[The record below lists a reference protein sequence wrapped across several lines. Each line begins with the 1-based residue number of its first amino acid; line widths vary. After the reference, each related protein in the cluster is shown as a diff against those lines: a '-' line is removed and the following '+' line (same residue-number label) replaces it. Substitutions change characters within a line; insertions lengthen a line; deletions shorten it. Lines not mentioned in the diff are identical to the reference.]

1 MVLAEREAQSGE
13 HTGLQIL
20 DKQHEADV
28 LGVFQVP
35 EARQDVA
42 KCSDFQLHCS
52 SHTYSFISLLTYRDC
67 PQLPLACLNARES
80 INLVPS
86 LVNI

>member
-1 MVLAEREAQSGE
+1 MIFTEFHLLPVHSVCGTGWEAQDGE
-13 HTGLQIL
+13 HIGLQIL

-35 EARQDVA
+35 EAGEDVT

-52 SHTYSFISLLTYRDC
+52 SHTYSFISLLIYHDC
-67 PQLPLACLNARES
+67 PQLTLSMSEC
-80 INLVPS
+80 
-86 LVNI
+86 